1 MNSVV
6 VEASVAIKWV
16 VDDDCTQ
23 GALAVLQ
30 QFGLLSP
37 DLIFAECANILWKK
51 VRLSEITQDEAIE
64 AASLIRIAKIEVL
77 PVRCLVESALRL
89 AIELDHAAYDCVY
102 LALALQ
108 NDCPFVTADQRL
120 RRKVAQS
127 GDPRFTGRILSID
140 EASMPT

>member
-6 VEASVAIKWV
+6 VDASVAIKWV
-16 VDDDCTQ
+16 VDEDGTQ

>member
-6 VEASVAIKWV
+6 VDASVAIKWV
-16 VDDDCTQ
+16 VDEDGTQ

-77 PVRCLVESALRL
+77 PVRRLVESALRL